1 MGTIVE
7 VHRDH
12 EALREEW
19 DRLADH
25 VNGTPFH
32 RPGWILAWCQSFAT
46 GQLRT
51 LVVRE
56 DSRMLALL
64 PMIEK
69 HGILR
74 SPTNWHTPIFG
85 PLTDGPA
92 SASLIARALIALRR
106 RRVSLSF
113 LDSQDLF
120 LYAIQ
125 DGPAATA
132 GPIVHR
138 AMQHS
143 PYIRTSGDRDLYFSG
158 LPGDMRREIR
168 RRRRR
173 LETETGPVRLEI
185 LDGTTG
191 LDRLLAQGFAL
202 EASGWKAKR
211 GTAIRSSVETL
222 QFYESISRW
231 AADRGMLR
239 LAFLR
244 AGEATIAF
252 DLCLE
257 HNSVHYLVKTGFDP
271 GYRKFAP
278 GTLMREQ
285 MINRAFDLD
294 LTTYEFLGNNDSWK
308 QQWTNDV
315 RERLLIQIFAPS
327 APGLV
332 DWAAYAY
339 ARPLAKRVINAVRTR
354 MPS

>member
-1 MGTIVE
+1 
-7 VHRDH
+7 
-12 EALREEW
+12 
-19 DRLADH
+19 
-25 VNGTPFH
+25 
-32 RPGWILAWCQSFAT
+32 
-46 GQLRT
+46 
-51 LVVRE
+51 
-56 DSRMLALL
+56 
-64 PMIEK
+64 
-69 HGILR
+69 
-74 SPTNWHTPIFG
+74 
-85 PLTDGPA
+85 
-92 SASLIARALIALRR
+92 
-106 RRVSLSF
+106 
-113 LDSQDLF
+113 
-120 LYAIQ
+120 
-125 DGPAATA
+125 
-132 GPIVHR
+132 
-138 AMQHS
+138 
-143 PYIRTSGDRDLYFSG
+143 
-158 LPGDMRREIR
+158 
-168 RRRRR
+168 
-173 LETETGPVRLEI
+173 VRLEI